1 MKCDCE
7 QHDQAER
14 QAGGL
19 QQHPAERGRE
29 HLDECFDGRVDHRLH
44 PFYRP
49 CDARCS
55 DPGTRRSIGAPVEWG
70 TADGD
75 SATAMM
81 MKKNLDMAGTRSVL
95 DLETPNACAL
105 TCDICPA
112 DRSLRPPRRS

>member
-55 DPGTRRSIGAPVEWG
+55 DPGNRRSVGAPVEWG
-70 TADGD
+70 TADGN
-75 SATAMM
+75 SATRLLW
-81 MKKNLDMAGTRSVL
+81 KKNLAMPGARPVL
-95 DLETPNACAL
+95 DLDPLKSWAL
-105 TCDICPA
+105 TGEV
-112 DRSLRPPRRS
+112 